1 MNTIEFVNSL
11 RRLDINL
18 FLEGERLRCNAPE
31 GTLTPALKS
40 EISSRKAEIISFL
53 HQVNNQTNASAL
65 RSSSPVGVIAPI
77 SRAQNNTFPLSF
89 AQQRLWFLNQLQ
101 PNSRSEER
109 R

>member
-53 HQVNNQTNASAL
+53 HQVNN
-65 RSSSPVGVIAPI
+65 R
-77 SRAQNNTFPLSF
+77 
-89 AQQRLWFLNQLQ
+89 
-101 PNSRSEER
+101 EEVEF
-109 R
+109 